1 VSLAVAA
8 GLGVGLG
15 IVTGMPLGVIN
26 VAIVDAAVAKRRRY
40 ATGLGLGGGAADA
53 VHATLA
59 FVGVGRLLLARPDL
73 LRGLAVAAAIAIT
86 TYAVVAWRRHRR
98 APEATPE
105 LATPGSLAHGIA
117 TGAALTLPNP
127 GALAAWVAV
136 ATAVWPRAT
145 TTEACTIGVAVGLG
159 SMLWFV
165 LLARAI
171 GRVRPDHPALRF
183 VPRSALVLLVAI
195 AAVGVLGTL

>member
-1 VSLAVAA
+1 MRLAAAA
-8 GLGVGLG
+8 GLGLGLG
-15 IVTGMPLGVIN
+15 VVTGLPLGVIN
-26 VAIVDAAVAKRRRY
+26 VAIVDAAAAKRLRY

-59 FVGVGRLLLARPDL
+59 FIGVGRLLLARPDL
-73 LRGLAVAAAIAIT
+73 LRGLAVVAAIMIT

-98 APEATPE
+98 APEATP
-105 LATPGSLAHGIA
+105 ATTTPRSLAHGIA
-117 TGAALTLPNP
+117 TGVALTLPNP

-136 ATAVWPRAT
+136 ATAVWPHAT
-145 TTEACTIGVAVGLG
+145 TVEACTLGLSVGLG

-165 LLARAI
+165 LLARGV

-195 AAVGVLGTL
+195 ACSGVISAL